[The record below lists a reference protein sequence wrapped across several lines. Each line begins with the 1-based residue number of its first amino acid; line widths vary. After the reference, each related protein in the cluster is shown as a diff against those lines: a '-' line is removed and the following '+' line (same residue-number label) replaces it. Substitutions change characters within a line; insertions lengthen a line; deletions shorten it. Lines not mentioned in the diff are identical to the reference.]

1 MSPNIGCSK
10 LEKKFRVYVDV
21 FNFAISSVLSQKDDK
36 SFDCPIYFAS
46 RQLTVVEIN
55 YTTTKIETLG
65 MIYYV

>member
-1 MSPNIGCSK
+1 
-10 LEKKFRVYVDV
+10 VDV